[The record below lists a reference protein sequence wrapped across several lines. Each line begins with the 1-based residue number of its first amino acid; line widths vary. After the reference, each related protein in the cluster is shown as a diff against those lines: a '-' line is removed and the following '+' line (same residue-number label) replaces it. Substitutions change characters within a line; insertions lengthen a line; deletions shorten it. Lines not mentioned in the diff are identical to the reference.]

1 MIYDIPERYRAI
13 MSMESDDE
21 GMQEAISN
29 AIADLMTEQ
38 ADGAEIAAKMIAE
51 MSTINDALSAEIDRL
66 KTLKARRENRCESL
80 KDSVRA
86 SMIATGINSIETSV
100 GTFKLRAGSERTVIN
115 DESALIELAT
125 SDERFSE
132 CIKCEV
138 ITKPVLASIKPMIKS
153 GLIPD
158 AVASIVRGDPT
169 ISIK

>member
-13 MSMESDDE
+13 MSMSSEDE
-21 GMQEAISN
+21 GMAEAISN
-29 AIADLMTEQ
+29 AIDELMSEQ

-51 MSTINDALSAEIDRL
+51 MRAINDALSAEIDKL

-80 KDSVRA
+80 RECVRK

-100 GTFKLRAGSERTVIN
+100 GTFKLRAGSERTVVN
-115 DESALIELAT
+115 DETALVDLAT

-138 ITKPVLASIKPMIKS
+138 ITKPVLASIKHLIKS

-158 AVASIVRGDPT
+158 AVASIVRGEPT